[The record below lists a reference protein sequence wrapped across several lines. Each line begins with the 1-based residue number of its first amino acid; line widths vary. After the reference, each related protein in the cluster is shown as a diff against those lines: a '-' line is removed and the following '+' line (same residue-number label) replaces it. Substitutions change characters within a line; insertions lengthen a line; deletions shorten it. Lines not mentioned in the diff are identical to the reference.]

1 MAAED
6 VDPEESILILKRRSL
21 NVMAANQPESVIA
34 GLATRRTTTLL
45 SSAGGTGKTCLLT
58 QAAIES
64 SQDRP
69 VWGNAEFHSNGPRR
83 WLYMNAEDSL
93 QSIDYWLARI
103 LARYDLQECPVDIMP
118 VCETKTGEFLF
129 SSDNAQSLARR
140 INAERY
146 DGLIID
152 TGIAVMTPGTR
163 FIDPLSIR
171 GWLRSSVGI
180 LQRETQAAII
190 VAVHDNKAGQPVSGT
205 ADWLSFARLALHL
218 ETAGQSGRETT
229 LTLTTIKANLRWPY
243 KKITLV
249 RDPHSLTA
257 TVAAIERVGDLDA
270 TPSTPQDVNALL
282 TKIVR
287 NQIIPLPSEERT
299 SRRVEA
305 LVYEKAR
312 NSRIKRQTVRDFLDN
327 HVVFE
332 ERPFGR
338 TRGMVAVGI
347 RDYAEETP

>member
-1 MAAED
+1 
-6 VDPEESILILKRRSL
+6 
-21 NVMAANQPESVIA
+21 
-34 GLATRRTTTLL
+34 
-45 SSAGGTGKTCLLT
+45 
-58 QAAIES
+58 
-64 SQDRP
+64 
-69 VWGNAEFHSNGPRR
+69 
-83 WLYMNAEDSL
+83 
-93 QSIDYWLARI
+93 
-103 LARYDLQECPVDIMP
+103 
-118 VCETKTGEFLF
+118 
-129 SSDNAQSLARR
+129 
-140 INAERY
+140 
-146 DGLIID
+146 
-152 TGIAVMTPGTR
+152 
-163 FIDPLSIR
+163 
-171 GWLRSSVGI
+171 
-180 LQRETQAAII
+180 
-190 VAVHDNKAGQPVSGT
+190 
-205 ADWLSFARLALHL
+205 LHL

-305 LVYEKAR
+305 LVDEKAR
-312 NSRIKRQTVRDFLDN
+312 NSRIKRHTVRDFLDN

>member
-1 MAAED
+1 MRVTICERLRIGSYFPAPLKCSETARAFLKTRPNSGQPTLPFTQPCKRKSCSTMRARVGGAVHAQRQLLRRPPATTEMAAED

-190 VAVHDNKAGQPVSGT
+190 VAVHDRKGSQCRVRQTGCRSRGWHCIWRPP
-205 ADWLSFARLALHL
+205 AR
-218 ETAGQSGRETT
+218 
-229 LTLTTIKANLRWPY
+229 
-243 KKITLV
+243 
-249 RDPHSLTA
+249 
-257 TVAAIERVGDLDA
+257 VAA
-270 TPSTPQDVNALL
+270 
-282 TKIVR
+282 
-287 NQIIPLPSEERT
+287 
-299 SRRVEA
+299 
-305 LVYEKAR
+305 
-312 NSRIKRQTVRDFLDN
+312 
-327 HVVFE
+327 
-332 ERPFGR
+332 RPR
-338 TRGMVAVGI
+338 
-347 RDYAEETP
+347 

>member
-1 MAAED
+1 
-6 VDPEESILILKRRSL
+6 
-21 NVMAANQPESVIA
+21 
-34 GLATRRTTTLL
+34 
-45 SSAGGTGKTCLLT
+45 LT
-58 QAAIES
+58 S
-64 SQDRP
+64 CR
-69 VWGNAEFHSNGPRR
+69 
-83 WLYMNAEDSL
+83 
-93 QSIDYWLARI
+93 
-103 LARYDLQECPVDIMP
+103 

-270 TPSTPQDVNALL
+270 TPSTTPGRQRTADEDCPQSNHPAA
-282 TKIVR
+282 I
-287 NQIIPLPSEERT
+287 EERT